1 MAGYPLISHWKRRN
15 SKSGNLQEVCS

>member
-15 SKSGNLQEVCS
+15 SKSGNLKEIFS